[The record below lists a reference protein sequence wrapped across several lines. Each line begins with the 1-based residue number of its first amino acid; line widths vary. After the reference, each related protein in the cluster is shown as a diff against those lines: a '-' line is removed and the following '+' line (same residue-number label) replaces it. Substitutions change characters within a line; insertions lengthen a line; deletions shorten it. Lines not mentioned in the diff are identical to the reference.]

1 MNISPPAFSHKDRKL
16 SWFNRIFRIP
26 VVVGTGY
33 ANQKWE
39 IFSLFEAA
47 A

>member
-16 SWFNRIFRIP
+16 SWFNSIFHMP

-33 ANQKWE
+33 ASQEWE
-39 IFSLFEAA
+39 IFSQFEAA